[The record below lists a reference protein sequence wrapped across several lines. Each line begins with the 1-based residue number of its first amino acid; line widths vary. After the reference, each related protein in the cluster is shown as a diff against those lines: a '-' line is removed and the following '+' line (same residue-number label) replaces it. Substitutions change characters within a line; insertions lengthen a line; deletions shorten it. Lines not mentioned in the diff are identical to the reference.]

1 MLNGSKV
8 TLRPVTKSDVEYMTK
23 WMSDTEV
30 TRYVTPYLPIT
41 EMAEEKYVEGLSLN
55 TSGSIAYFMI
65 DAIETPQ
72 NKPIG
77 AIEIGD
83 INTSNHSGSFGISI
97 GEKDYW
103 SKGYGTEATKLI
115 IRYGFEQLNLHRI
128 SSVVFS
134 FNERSLR
141 LHTKV
146 GFIQEA
152 IRREAWYRDGEYHNE
167 VLFGLLRSDWQEM
180 KDKKL
185 TSGKGLK
192 NPPFQRGR

>member
-1 MLNGSKV
+1 MLKGSKV
-8 TLRPVTKSDVEYMTK
+8 TLRPVIKSDAEYMTK
-23 WMSDTEV
+23 WMSDAEV
-30 TRYVTPYLPIT
+30 TRYITPYLPIT

-55 TSGSIAYFMI
+55 ASGSIAYFMI
-65 DAIETPQ
+65 DAIEPPQ

-77 AIEIGD
+77 AIELGD
-83 INTSNHSGSFGISI
+83 INTNNHSGSFGIAI

-103 SKGYGTEATKLI
+103 SKGYGTEATELI

-141 LHTKV
+141 LHRKV

-152 IRREAWYRDGEYHNE
+152 IRREAWYRNGEYHDE
-167 VLFGLLRSDWQEM
+167 VLFGLLRKDW
-180 KDKKL
+180 
-185 TSGKGLK
+185 LK
-192 NPPFQRGR
+192 MNSRMNLRSH